1 MIIKISLIE
10 TAAIMTSLSLTSF
23 HAMIM
28 WGSNRVNYNKVN
40 KTKHDKK
47 HQLEQTKKQCFRVKV
62 KLKHFRF
69 GQTFYINVNF
79 VDSVKKAYT

>member
-23 HAMIM
+23 HAMTM

-40 KTKHDKK
+40 KT
-47 HQLEQTKKQCFRVKV
+47 
-62 KLKHFRF
+62 
-69 GQTFYINVNF
+69 N
-79 VDSVKKAYT
+79 KA

>member
-23 HAMIM
+23 QAMIM

-40 KTKHDKK
+40 KT
-47 HQLEQTKKQCFRVKV
+47 
-62 KLKHFRF
+62 
-69 GQTFYINVNF
+69 N
-79 VDSVKKAYT
+79 KA

>member
-10 TAAIMTSLSLTSF
+10 TAAIMTSLSLTF

-40 KTKHDKK
+40 KT
-47 HQLEQTKKQCFRVKV
+47 
-62 KLKHFRF
+62 
-69 GQTFYINVNF
+69 N
-79 VDSVKKAYT
+79 KA